1 MNFRVCADLSFCQG
15 VFSVVDFVFACDDR
29 QMLAEKMKQAH
40 YERKLKFD
48 TSFEGY
54 KQAILNKDDK
64 QSFEYLSEIC
74 KLYGAK
80 LEYKSAKEILTN
92 NTGKLQW

>member
-15 VFSVVDFVFACDDR
+15 VFSVVCFYACDDG
-29 QMLAEKMKQAH
+29 QMLATKMKQAH
-40 YERKLKFD
+40 YERKLNFD
-48 TSFEGY
+48 TSFERY

-80 LEYKSAKEILTN
+80 LEYRSAKEILTN